1 MKRTAFTLPE
11 ILITLGAIG
20 IVAAITIPVLFSNIN
35 NVKFRNQY
43 KKAVSTLNQAA
54 LMAQA
59 NMNIILQERHRFAVM
74 IKRSQE
80 NITQKRKCHS
90 VQF

>member
-43 KKAVSTLNQAA
+43 KKSSFNIKPSSTNGSSK
-54 LMAQA
+54 
-59 NMNIILQERHRFAVM
+59 I
-74 IKRSQE
+74 
-80 NITQKRKCHS
+80 
-90 VQF
+90 

>member
-20 IVAAITIPVLFSNIN
+20 IVAAMTVPVLFSNIN
-35 NVKFRNQY
+35 NVKF
-43 KKAVSTLNQAA
+43 
-54 LMAQA
+54 
-59 NMNIILQERHRFAVM
+59 
-74 IKRSQE
+74 RSQE